1 MNWLSSSNMKGFCLQ
16 ILMIGC
22 TLLVSGAS
30 YIHAQELQAKI
41 TINHAQ
47 ISGTDNA
54 VFDNLKQTLES
65 GVKMDDDTRPALG
78 AALSDFAEAQVWQDS
93 NS

>member
-1 MNWLSSSNMKGFCLQ
+1 MKGFCLQ

-54 VFDNLKQTLES
+54 VFDNLQQT
-65 GVKMDDDTRPALG
+65 
-78 AALSDFAEAQVWQDS
+78 
-93 NS
+93 